1 MATEP
6 RYIPAAG
13 RAALTPLYDRVMA
26 LTMREPRW
34 RPRLAEA
41 VLDGVDDGD
50 VVVDVGCGTA
60 TQAIDLAARR
70 PAVRVIGVDGD
81 PQILRLAGAKPGAER
96 VELREGDATA
106 LPLED
111 GSAAAVICSL
121 LLHHLAPA
129 PKQAALSEAHRVLR
143 PGGVLHVA
151 DWGRPAD
158 PLAAAG
164 FAALRLIDGREGTR
178 DHAAGRLPALI
189 AAAGFEEPA
198 VTARLRTPFGTL
210 ELLRAQRG

>member
-1 MATEP
+1 
-6 RYIPAAG
+6 
-13 RAALTPLYDRVMA
+13 
-26 LTMREPRW
+26 
-34 RPRLAEA
+34 
-41 VLDGVDDGD
+41 
-50 VVVDVGCGTA
+50 
-60 TQAIDLAARR
+60 
-70 PAVRVIGVDGD
+70 
-81 PQILRLAGAKPGAER
+81 
-96 VELREGDATA
+96 
-106 LPLED
+106 
-111 GSAAAVICSL
+111 
-121 LLHHLAPA
+121 LHHLAPA
-129 PKQAALSEAHRVLR
+129 PKQSALSEAHRVLR

-198 VTARLRTPFGTL
+198 VTTRLRTPFGTL